1 MLQLEVL
8 GPGVPRARAGPA
20 PGGVSPQRAAD
31 VRLLPASFSEA
42 AAALA
47 SPPRP
52 ARIRGA
58 GEVVQPRRA
67 GLGATARS
75 RELSSGVVPPANQ
88 SASTRRLPPSW
99 PPRVLASPQCRDNAG
114 GDADWPPGTAR
125 TPLSHC
131 RGLMSLLK
139 RPESWDPP
147 SFPFLRRTAG
157 AAGAGRAAGPR
168 GSREDC
174 AKPAATG
181 VWCSRRCEEA
191 TRPRGWARTVP
202 GSSKGSSW
210 PRPCSSQV
218 AEFSQSGFE
227 RPNPSDRFKQR
238 LEMFNATA
246 LRIRALEP
254 GDSGIYGARVIL
266 HPAVVQDQSFN
277 LSIYEPLPDPEIQSW
292 LLSETPAQCN
302 VSLRC
307 RVPSGTRATVTWV
320 SPHGDPQGLR
330 VRASGGGTLSVEVQP
345 GGVNTTLSCS
355 VRGVAEERRR

>member
-1 MLQLEVL
+1 MGTHRAWLIQGVLLAAAVQFAAQARAQPRQVPGVL
-8 GPGVPRARAGPA
+8 GGSV
-20 PGGVSPQRAAD
+20 
-31 VRLLPASFSEA
+31 LLSV
-42 AAALA
+42 AL
-47 SPPRP
+47 
-52 ARIRGA
+52 
-58 GEVVQPRRA
+58 
-67 GLGATARS
+67 
-75 RELSSGVVPPANQ
+75 
-88 SASTRRLPPSW
+88 
-99 PPRVLASPQCRDNAG
+99 
-114 GDADWPPGTAR
+114 PPGTSVR
-125 TPLSHC
+125 
-131 RGLMSLLK
+131 
-139 RPESWDPP
+139 EIEW
-147 SFPFLRRTAG
+147 SFSSG
-157 AAGAGRAAGPR
+157 A
-168 GSREDC
+168 
-174 AKPAATG
+174 TI
-181 VWCSRRCEEA
+181 
-191 TRPRGWARTVP
+191 
-202 GSSKGSSW
+202 
-210 PRPCSSQV
+210 QV

-355 VRGVAEERRR
+355 VRGVAEERRRSVDLQSVCWSGGEGIRLGRWTTMAAVILLGRSAWQLSP